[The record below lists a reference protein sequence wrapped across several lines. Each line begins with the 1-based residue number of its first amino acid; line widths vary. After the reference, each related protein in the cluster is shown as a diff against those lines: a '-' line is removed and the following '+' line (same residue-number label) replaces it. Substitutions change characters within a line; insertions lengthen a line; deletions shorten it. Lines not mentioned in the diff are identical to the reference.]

1 MSSGE
6 LTLTRP
12 TQAAVI
18 KHGGLGPTVIGVV
31 RRYLNNYFDKF
42 LVKQTSNLH
51 IGKGWKNN
59 YYTKHHPKMQ
69 M

>member
-51 IGKGWKNN
+51 IGKG
-59 YYTKHHPKMQ
+59 
-69 M
+69 